1 MSASPSETILIV
13 EDDPAILFG
22 LRDNFERAGFN
33 VRTAVEGRL
42 GLDLARSLRPALIL
56 LDIMLPGMDGYQ
68 ICQTLRKE
76 GLEMPIIMLT
86 ALGQEEQVIK
96 GLNLGADDYV
106 TKPFSIH
113 QLTARV
119 GSMLRRHRK
128 VADDVVSLTAC
139 TVNRTSREVKDGN
152 GQVVELTPKEHGV
165 LDYFLMHPHRPLTR
179 DQILDAVW
187 GAEVFV
193 TDRSV
198 DRTVTTLRQKIEAN
212 PSRPDHIKTVQ
223 KVGYRF
229 EIEASSGTH

>member
-1 MSASPSETILIV
+1 MTTPDTLLIV

-22 LRDNFERAGFN
+22 LRDNFERAGYH
-33 VRTAVEGRL
+33 VRTAVEGHL
-42 GLDLARSLRPALIL
+42 GLDLARSLRPSLIL
-56 LDIMLPGMDGYQ
+56 LDIMLPGIDGYT

-86 ALGQEEQVIK
+86 ALGQEEQIIK

-106 TKPFSIH
+106 TKPFSIQ
-113 QLTARV
+113 QLLARV
-119 GSMLRRHRK
+119 ASMLRRHRK
-128 VADDVVSLTAC
+128 VVDEITQLTAC
-139 TVNRTSREVKDGN
+139 TINRTAREVRDREGHLID
-152 GQVVELTPKEHGV
+152 LTPKEHGV
-165 LDYFLMHPHRPLTR
+165 LDYFLNHPHRPLTR

-187 GAEVFV
+187 GSEVFV

-198 DRTVTTLRQKIEAN
+198 DRTITTLRQKVEAN

-229 EIEASSGTH
+229 DPEGGK

>member
-1 MSASPSETILIV
+1 MNAETILIV

-22 LRDNFERAGFN
+22 LRDNFERAGFT

-42 GLDLARSLRPALIL
+42 GLDLARSLKPALIL
-56 LDIMLPGMDGYQ
+56 LDIMLPGMDGFT

-86 ALGQEEQVIK
+86 ALGQEEQIIK

-113 QLTARV
+113 QLMARV
-119 GSMLRRHRK
+119 TSMLRRHRRTSDEIVK
-128 VADDVVSLTAC
+128 LTAC
-139 TVNRTSREVKDGN
+139 EVNRTTREVRN
-152 GQVVELTPKEHGV
+152 AQGQVVELTPKEHGV
-165 LDYFLMHPHRPLTR
+165 LDYFLSHPHRPLTR

-187 GAEVFV
+187 GTDVFV

-212 PSRPDHIKTVQ
+212 ASRPDHIRTVQ

-229 EIEASSGTH
+229 ETEASSAS

>member
-1 MSASPSETILIV
+1 MPHTTANETILII

-22 LRDNFERAGFN
+22 LRDNFERAGYN
-33 VRTAVEGRL
+33 VRTAVEGHL

-56 LDIMLPGMDGYQ
+56 LDIMLPGIDGFT
-68 ICQTLRKE
+68 ICQELRKG
-76 GLEMPIIMLT
+76 GLEMPIIMVT

-106 TKPFSIH
+106 TKPFSIQ
-113 QLTARV
+113 QLLARV
-119 GSMLRRHRK
+119 ASLLRRHRK
-128 VADDVVSLTAC
+128 AADEVVKLGHV
-139 TVNRTSREVKDGN
+139 TVNLSAREVRN
-152 GQVVELTPKEHGV
+152 AEGQLVDLTPKEHGV
-165 LDYFLMHPHRPLTR
+165 LEYFISHPHRALTR

-198 DRTVTTLRQKIEAN
+198 DRTITTLRQKIEQN
-212 PSRPDHIKTVQ
+212 PARPVHIKTVQ

-229 EIEASSGTH
+229 EPEG

>member
-1 MSASPSETILIV
+1 MNEETILIV

-22 LRDNFERAGFN
+22 LRDNFERAGYN

-42 GLDLARSLRPALIL
+42 GLDLARSLKPALIL
-56 LDIMLPGMDGYQ
+56 LDIMLPGMDGFT

-76 GLEMPIIMLT
+76 GLEMPVIMLT
-86 ALGQEEQVIK
+86 ALGQEEQIIK

-113 QLTARV
+113 QLMARV
-119 GSMLRRHRK
+119 TSMLRRHRRT
-128 VADDVVSLTAC
+128 VDEVVKLTAC
-139 TVNRTSREVKDGN
+139 EVNRTTREVRNAQGHI
-152 GQVVELTPKEHGV
+152 VELTPKEHGV
-165 LDYFLMHPHRPLTR
+165 LDYFLSHPHRPLTR

-187 GAEVFV
+187 GTDVFV

-212 PSRPDHIKTVQ
+212 PSRPDHIRTVQ

-229 EIEASSGTH
+229 ETEASSAS